1 MLVLPGPRKGTEGNT
16 PKRRMILQN
25 VDDILICSPTVETSD
40 QNTLEVLD
48 FLEAR
53 GYRVFHIKAQISK
66 QQFKYLGYVINPG
79 SRQLFPDGKQAILG
93 INIPQINIFV
103 PS

>member
-1 MLVLPGPRKGTEGNT
+1 ME
-16 PKRRMILQN
+16 
-25 VDDILICSPTVETSD
+25 DSD
-40 QNTLEVLD
+40 QNSIEILN
-48 FLEAR
+48 FLGTRA
-53 GYRVFHIKAQISK
+53 YIVSQKKAQISK

-93 INIPQINIFV
+93 LNIPQINIFV